1 MLSYSTDFIY
11 FFIAYIL
18 IFTSICGYGSMF
30 FSIINFKPK
39 NIFDYFFY
47 GLPFLV
53 IISFFIYISFG
64 FNEYLNVFFLI
75 LGFFI
80 FFKKKL
86 DYSSV
91 FFISLFFLGIV
102 ISKSHDDFG
111 VYHFQYIKEIYNS
124 RNYIGIANLDFRY
137 AYSTMLAYMQALLKL
152 PFFDYKF
159 VQIPIYLIYVSF
171 IGYIFTSINLTK
183 DKVFSYLKLTL
194 IFLLMLKFHRFSK
207 HGFDFAGQFFSL
219 LIFFK
224 IFENKDNLFKEKI
237 LIIYLF
243 VFTILIKLNNVILLP
258 LLLLLLNN
266 I

>member
-1 MLSYSTDFIY
+1 MLGYSTDFIF

-18 IFTSICGYGSMF
+18 IFTSICGYGSIF
-30 FSIINFKPK
+30 FSIINYKPK
-39 NIFDYFFY
+39 
-47 GLPFLV
+47 
-53 IISFFIYISFG
+53 
-64 FNEYLNVFFLI
+64 
-75 LGFFI
+75 
-80 FFKKKL
+80 
-86 DYSSV
+86 
-91 FFISLFFLGIV
+91 
-102 ISKSHDDFG
+102 
-111 VYHFQYIKEIYNS
+111 
-124 RNYIGIANLDFRY
+124 NYIGIANLDFRY
-137 AYSTMLAYMQALLKL
+137 AYSTMLAYIQALLKL

-183 DKVFSYLKLTL
+183 DKIFSYLKLTL

-224 IFENKDNLFKEKI
+224 IFENKDNLFKEKM

-258 LLLLLLNN
+258 LLLLLL
-266 I
+266 IKI